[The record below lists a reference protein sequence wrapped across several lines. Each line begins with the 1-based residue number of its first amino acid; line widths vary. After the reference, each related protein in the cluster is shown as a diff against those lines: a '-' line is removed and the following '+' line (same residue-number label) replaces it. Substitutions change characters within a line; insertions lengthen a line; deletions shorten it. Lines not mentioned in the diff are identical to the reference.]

1 MNKKIKGENNDEDYE
16 IVFSDDPNFVKKK
29 DIKPS
34 VEIIPNLIKINI
46 RIEKKQRGGKIVT
59 VLFGFPPNDAYFNDL
74 TKKLKNHCGTGGTLK
89 DDKIELQ
96 GDHKEKVRTFL
107 EKLGFKV

>member
-34 VEIIPNLIKINI
+34 EEIIPNLIKINI
-46 RIEKKQRGGKIVT
+46 RIEKKTTWWKDCYSIVW
-59 VLFGFPPNDAYFNDL
+59 FSS
-74 TKKLKNHCGTGGTLK
+74 
-89 DDKIELQ
+89 
-96 GDHKEKVRTFL
+96 
-107 EKLGFKV
+107 